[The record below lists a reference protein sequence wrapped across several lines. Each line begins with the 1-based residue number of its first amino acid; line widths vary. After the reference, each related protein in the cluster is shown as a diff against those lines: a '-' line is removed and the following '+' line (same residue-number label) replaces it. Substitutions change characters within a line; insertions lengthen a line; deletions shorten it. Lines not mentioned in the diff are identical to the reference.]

1 MNRIL
6 SLLGL
11 VRRAGKMAIGYNE
24 TLSTAKSKKAYL
36 IMFAND
42 ISPKTAKEA
51 NFVGEKYKVPVIKL
65 DCMLDELSAS
75 IGIKAGVVAVTEK
88 GFAEK
93 LLTLHNTMRKD
104 ESAI

>member
-11 VRRAGKMAIGYNE
+11 IRRAGKMAIGYNE
-24 TLSTAKSKKAYL
+24 TLSTAKNKKAHVIL
-36 IMFAND
+36 FAND
-42 ISPKTAKEA
+42 ISPKTAKETM
-51 NFVGEKYKVPVIKL
+51 FISEKYNVPVIKL
-65 DCMLDELSAS
+65 ECTLDELSIS

-93 LLTLHNTMRKD
+93 LLTLYNTTRKD

>member
-6 SLLGL
+6 SMLGL
-11 VRRAGKMAIGYNE
+11 VRRVGKLAIGFNE
-24 TLSTAKSKKAYL
+24 TLSTAKNKKAYL
-36 IMFAND
+36 IMYANN

-51 NFVGEKYKVPVIKL
+51 TFIGGKYNVPVIEI
-65 DCMLDELSAS
+65 DCTLDELSAS

-93 LLTLHNTMRKD
+93 ILSLYNLTRKD

>member
-11 VRRAGKMAIGYNE
+11 IRRAGKMAIGYNE
-24 TLSTAKSKKAYL
+24 TLSTAKHKKAYL
-36 IMFAND
+36 ILFAND

-51 NFVGEKYKVPVIKL
+51 NFVGEKYNVPVIKL
-65 DCMLDELSAS
+65 DCTLDELSAS

-93 LLTLHNTMRKD
+93 LLTLYNTMRKD